1 MSGNERFVV
10 TDERTL
16 RVLEYVHIRDRLR
29 NLTVSPL
36 GEEIA
41 AGLTPSAEFAGV
53 QEALQETDEARVLMR
68 EGELP
73 LRGLRDVRGAVRRTR
88 LAGTLRPEE
97 LVDVLWTLRAARL
110 TKSYTLARAARA
122 PQLGALARRI
132 PDFADEEEAIEGA
145 IGEDATVLDSASSE
159 LARIR
164 RDIHQ
169 TQERVRAQ
177 LEHITRSPQY
187 AKMLQDPIV
196 TVRGDRYVV
205 PVKQQYVSQF
215 PGVLHDQS
223 SSGATAFMEP
233 LVSLQLGNRLRELQ
247 TAEIREIDRIL
258 TALSGRLGARA
269 ADLDDT
275 LAAMARFDFAAAKG
289 RLADA
294 MDAVRPA
301 LSPEPSLVLDR
312 ARHPLLVARQAREG
326 GEVVANDIALG
337 DTYGTLVITGP
348 NTGGKT
354 VTLKTV
360 GLLSLM
366 AQSGLHVPAAEGSRC
381 GIFSGV
387 FADIGDEQSIEQ
399 SLSTFSSHMTAIV
412 RILARAG
419 EGTLVLLDEAGA
431 GTDPAEGSALARAII
446 ETLHASGARTIVT
459 THYSELK
466 ALAYQTPGIENASVE
481 FDPRTLRPTYR
492 LMIGTPG
499 RSNALFIAERLGL
512 SRAVADRAR
521 SYVDRDVVE
530 IDKVLAGIEA
540 DQKAAESRRAE
551 AERMRRDAEADR
563 REQETRVREAEAARD
578 AAIAQAQADAR
589 RIVERARAEVDEM
602 LRALRLERN
611 ERTAQKIRRKL
622 AEMGHAAAPPRKPG
636 PAGEAPAT
644 LADGAHVRVVSLD
657 AEGIVA
663 RAERNHVEVRVGK
676 MTVRVPRADLV
687 SLETP
692 EATAPAREGPV
703 PARPDLPSTLH
714 LRGMTV
720 DDAVYELEKYL
731 DDALLSNLPRAVII
745 HGKGTGALRK
755 AVHDVLGAH
764 RGVRYHLAAPSEGGD
779 GATVVE
785 FTS

>member
-1 MSGNERFVV
+1 MNETERFVA
-10 TDERTL
+10 TDDRTM
-16 RVLEYVHIRDRLR
+16 RVLEYVQIRDRLR
-29 NLTVSPL
+29 NLAISPL

-41 AGLTPSAEFAGV
+41 RDLAPSADFAVV
-53 QEALQETDEARVLMR
+53 QEALQETDEARLLMR

-73 LRGLRDVRGAVRRTR
+73 LRGLRDVRAAIRRTR

-97 LVDVLWTLRAARL
+97 LVDVLLMLRATRL
-110 TKSYTLARAARA
+110 TKAYVLSRAGRA
-122 PQLGALARRI
+122 PQLGALALRV
-132 PDFADEEEAIEGA
+132 PDFSDEEEAIEGA
-145 IGEDATVLDSASSE
+145 IGEDATVLDSASPE

-215 PGVLHDQS
+215 PGILHDQS
-223 SSGATAFMEP
+223 GSGATAFMEP

-247 TAEIREIDRIL
+247 TAEAREIDRIL
-258 TALSGRLGARA
+258 MALSGRLGARA
-269 ADLDDT
+269 DDLD
-275 LAAMARFDFAAAKG
+275 AAQSTMARFDFAAAKG
-289 RLADA
+289 RLGDEMA
-294 MDAVRPA
+294 AVRPA
-301 LSPEPSLVLDR
+301 LRNEASLVLHA
-312 ARHPLLVARQAREG
+312 ARHPLLVARQAKDGRD
-326 GEVVANDIALG
+326 VVANDAALG
-337 DTYGTLVITGP
+337 EAYSTLVITGP

-366 AQSGLHVPAAEGSRC
+366 AQAGLHVPAADGSRC
-381 GIFSGV
+381 GIFTAV

-481 FDPRTLRPTYR
+481 FDGQTLRPTYR

-512 SRAVADRAR
+512 SRAVSQRAR
-521 SYVDRDVVE
+521 SYLDRDLVE

-540 DQKAAESRRAE
+540 DQKVAEVRRSEAERLRHEAE
-551 AERMRRDAEADR
+551 AERRQQEA
-563 REQETRVREAEAARD
+563 RVREAEAERD
-578 AAIAQAQADAR
+578 RAIAEAR
-589 RIVERARAEVDEM
+589 ANARAIIERARAEVDEL
-602 LRALRLERN
+602 LRVMRDERN
-611 ERTAQKIRRKL
+611 EKTAQEVRRKL
-622 AEMGHAAAPPRKPG
+622 AEMGHAAAPPRKPAS
-636 PAGEAPAT
+636 AGSASAPLT
-644 LADGAHVRVVSLD
+644 EGARVRVVSLD
-657 AEGIVA
+657 AEGTVV

-676 MTVRVPRADLV
+676 MSVRVPRADVVVLD
-687 SLETP
+687 ET
-692 EATAPAREGPV
+692 AAAVIAREAPV
-703 PARPDLPSTLH
+703 PSRPALPSSLH

-731 DDALLSNLPRAVII
+731 DDATLARLPRAVIV

-755 AVHDVLGAH
+755 AVHDLLASYG
-764 RGVRYHLAAPSEGGD
+764 GLRYHLAAPSEGGD

-785 FTS
+785 FS